1 MCMNLNIIWHYSIK
15 MPRKSLMQDV
25 IIYTYYVDYTMKLT
39 SKRFDRCIE
48 YRFSFLKDRKKYYLM
63 LLMLDLCLRHLLFSE
78 FSEINWICYFNIKQR
93 RNYGKVSTPRMVQ
106 LDTTWC
112 FLFFFEKMNETSKL
126 IFFGIVCKKVME
138 ENIEVYETAVN
149 RFCPRKLGTALVY
162 GSFKDNGE
170 KQVYIL

>member
-1 MCMNLNIIWHYSIK
+1 MCMNLNIVWHYSIK

-48 YRFSFLKDRKKYYLM
+48 YRFSFVKERKKYYLM

-78 FSEINWICYFNIKQR
+78 FSEINWICYLNIKQR

-112 FLFFFEKMNETSKL
+112 FLFCFL
-126 IFFGIVCKKVME
+126 KKWM
-138 ENIEVYETAVN
+138 
-149 RFCPRKLGTALVY
+149 
-162 GSFKDNGE
+162 
-170 KQVYIL
+170 KQVNWFFSALFAKR

>member
-1 MCMNLNIIWHYSIK
+1 MCMNLNIVWHYSIK

-48 YRFSFLKDRKKYYLM
+48 YRFSFVKERNKYYLM

-78 FSEINWICYFNIKQR
+78 FSEINWICYLNIKQR

-112 FLFFFEKMNETSKL
+112 FLFFFL
-126 IFFGIVCKKVME
+126 KKWM
-138 ENIEVYETAVN
+138 
-149 RFCPRKLGTALVY
+149 
-162 GSFKDNGE
+162 
-170 KQVYIL
+170 KQVNWFFSALFAKR

>member
-1 MCMNLNIIWHYSIK
+1 MCMNLNIVWHYSIK
-15 MPRKSLMQDV
+15 MPRKLLMQDV

-48 YRFSFLKDRKKYYLM
+48 YRFSFVKERKKYYLI

-78 FSEINWICYFNIKQR
+78 FSEINWICYLNIKQR

-112 FLFFFEKMNETSKL
+112 FVFFFL
-126 IFFGIVCKKVME
+126 KKWM
-138 ENIEVYETAVN
+138 
-149 RFCPRKLGTALVY
+149 
-162 GSFKDNGE
+162 
-170 KQVYIL
+170 KQVNWFFSALFAKR

>member
-1 MCMNLNIIWHYSIK
+1 MCMNLNIVWHYSIK

-48 YRFSFLKDRKKYYLM
+48 YRFSFVKERKKYYLM

-78 FSEINWICYFNIKQR
+78 FSEINWICYLNIKQR

-112 FLFFFEKMNETSKL
+112 FLFFFL
-126 IFFGIVCKKVME
+126 KKWM
-138 ENIEVYETAVN
+138 
-149 RFCPRKLGTALVY
+149 
-162 GSFKDNGE
+162 
-170 KQVYIL
+170 KQVNWFFSALFAKR

>member
-1 MCMNLNIIWHYSIK
+1 MCMNLNIVWHYSIK

-48 YRFSFLKDRKKYYLM
+48 YRFSFVKERKKYYLI

-78 FSEINWICYFNIKQR
+78 FSEINWICYLNIKQR

-112 FLFFFEKMNETSKL
+112 FLFFFL
-126 IFFGIVCKKVME
+126 KKWM
-138 ENIEVYETAVN
+138 
-149 RFCPRKLGTALVY
+149 
-162 GSFKDNGE
+162 
-170 KQVYIL
+170 KQVNWFFSALFAKR